1 MSGDHNAN
9 QKPKSFLDENMTDK
23 STKLEIAPG
32 AFDGFDG
39 TQEELDEMLAMLQ
52 GMLADGT
59 LFDNSTPVPEEEA
72 EAIWEKLATRP
83 KSN

>member
-1 MSGDHNAN
+1 
-9 QKPKSFLDENMTDK
+9 MTDK

-32 AFDGFDG
+32 AFDSFDG
-39 TQEELDEMLAMLQ
+39 TQEELDEMLAMLKK
-52 GMLADGT
+52 MLEDDT
-59 LFDNSTPVPEEEA
+59 LFDNSTPVSDEEA